1 MPPYNWAM
9 VVQRIVLA
17 VALLLA
23 FTLGVSG
30 YVSDARAAPV
40 AAVDTAASQMMMAD
54 ASMPMQGKCD
64 PCHKGSPGMSACSA
78 ICSGTMLPLPVA
90 VQLPFSASGTHYH
103 HWPDRQVSG
112 SVISPDPYPPKLII
126 LA

>member
-1 MPPYNWAM
+1 M
-9 VVQRIVLA
+9 VFQRIALA

-23 FTLGVSG
+23 FTLGISG
-30 YVSDARAAPV
+30 YAFDGGVAPKTKTDA
-40 AAVDTAASQMMMAD
+40 AASHMIMAYT
-54 ASMPMQGKCD
+54 SMPMPGKCD

-90 VQLPFSASGTHYH
+90 VQLPASASGTHYH

-112 SVISPDPYPPKLII
+112 SVISPDPYPPKSII
-126 LA
+126 FT